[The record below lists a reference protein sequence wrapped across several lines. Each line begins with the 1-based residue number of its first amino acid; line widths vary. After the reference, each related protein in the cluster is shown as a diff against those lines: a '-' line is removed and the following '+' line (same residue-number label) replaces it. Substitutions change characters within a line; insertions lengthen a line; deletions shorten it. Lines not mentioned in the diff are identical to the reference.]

1 MLEGADKAAYQA
13 RQRDLQRRELERRA
27 AELRR
32 GYWERK
38 AHKYAGL

>member
-1 MLEGADKAAYQA
+1 MIGEDKAAYQA
-13 RQRDLQRRELERRA
+13 LKREAQRRELERRA

-38 AHKYAGL
+38 AHKYAGI